1 MPVPAYSAAAVR
13 AAEQPHIDAGRG
25 ESLMR
30 RAAAGLASACRRV
43 LRASDGFVTGKRVVV
58 LAGPGNNGGD
68 ALFAAANLARRGA
81 HVTVV
86 APLGRLHPEALR
98 TAHSAGVLLLEQ
110 PASGSDRPGSGTSD
124 SHRPDSGEGT
134 HPAAEAPVTD
144 PYLVRAASQTAR
156 ADLVL
161 DGLLGTGAR
170 PRLDPPLRDLLRA
183 WQDHADRLP
192 GQRVVAVDV
201 PTGVDATTG
210 ECGDVVVR
218 ADLTVTFGARKAGLH
233 LPGGAEASGAVE
245 CVDIGLGLDLGH
257 PLDLGPAPEPTSD
270 LRPASDLGRTA
281 GIRPTPALW
290 LVDDGDLR
298 DWPQPGPR
306 DHKYTRGVLGVIAG
320 SQQYPGAGVLTCLA
334 AVNAGV
340 GMLRVQGA
348 RAVQD
353 AVLARAPEVVT
364 APGRVRAWSIGSGA
378 PEPRDMMEFLGEAI
392 GTNTPMVL
400 DAGALALIPA
410 LLTAAGGGPAA
421 GEQSPLPATTVLTPH
436 AGELR
441 ELLSRIDDDAADLA
455 REDVEADPVRWA
467 RRAAHLTGAVVLL
480 KGHRTLVATP
490 DGRLWAPTPGPPALA
505 TAGSGDVLA
514 GLVGAALATGLR
526 QGHDEGDA
534 SGAAAGLAALA
545 VVLHNRAGRE
555 ARSASAIAEAVAA
568 ELSAVRSQH
577 ADSAEGGPDA
587 R

>member
-1 MPVPAYSAAAVR
+1 M
-13 AAEQPHIDAGRG
+13 
-25 ESLMR
+25 
-30 RAAAGLASACRRV
+30 
-43 LRASDGFVTGKRVVV
+43 
-58 LAGPGNNGGD
+58 
-68 ALFAAANLARRGA
+68 
-81 HVTVV
+81 
-86 APLGRLHPEALR
+86 
-98 TAHSAGVLLLEQ
+98 
-110 PASGSDRPGSGTSD
+110 
-124 SHRPDSGEGT
+124 
-134 HPAAEAPVTD
+134 
-144 PYLVRAASQTAR
+144 
-156 ADLVL
+156 
-161 DGLLGTGAR
+161 
-170 PRLDPPLRDLLRA
+170 
-183 WQDHADRLP
+183 
-192 GQRVVAVDV
+192 
-201 PTGVDATTG
+201 
-210 ECGDVVVR
+210 
-218 ADLTVTFGARKAGLH
+218 
-233 LPGGAEASGAVE
+233 
-245 CVDIGLGLDLGH
+245 
-257 PLDLGPAPEPTSD
+257 
-270 LRPASDLGRTA
+270 
-281 GIRPTPALW
+281 
-290 LVDDGDLR
+290 
-298 DWPQPGPR
+298 
-306 DHKYTRGVLGVIAG
+306 LGVIAG

-364 APGRVRAWSIGSGA
+364 APGRVQAWSIGSGA
-378 PEPRDMMEFLGEAI
+378 PEPHDMMEFLGEAI

-421 GEQSPLPATTVLTPH
+421 GEQSPLPAATVLTPH

-467 RRAAHLTGAVVLL
+467 RRAAHLTGTVVLL
-480 KGHRTLVATP
+480 KGHRTLVTTP

-514 GLVGAALATGLR
+514 GLVGAAVATGLR

-568 ELSAVRSQH
+568 ELTAVRSQH